1 MLLVVC
7 CFVGILVVSC
17 VFPGPTTNIK
27 IFERRTLVKFIP
39 NILPLFSLLSL
50 VTFNI
55 VIRNLR
61 SGRNISDVK

>member
-1 MLLVVC
+1 
-7 CFVGILVVSC
+7 
-17 VFPGPTTNIK
+17 
-27 IFERRTLVKFIP
+27 VKFIP